1 MAVFF
6 LCDWL
11 MIRFEYISCNR
22 VTTWINKLGEV
33 RKDLKISCNQDKFF
47 SESLKLRVWRM
58 SASSCEIV
66 GLCCCSICFLLYL
79 VVPKTCP
86 VRKLVSNWCCCAP
99 RKVMSKRSWTVQ
111 YRIFSGW
118 QAPHYLDNVV
128 LELPLCV
135 LHLLVLI
142 FTYPYVCCLYQKRTL
157 RCWALSPTNH
167 GKQKEQ

>member
-1 MAVFF
+1 
-6 LCDWL
+6 
-11 MIRFEYISCNR
+11 MIRFEYISCNP

-86 VRKLVSNWCCCAP
+86 ARKLVSNWCCCAP

-118 QAPHYLDNVV
+118 QAPHYLGQCGTRTTSVCVAFTGVNLHISICV
-128 LELPLCV
+128 LPLSEKDPEM
-135 LHLLVLI
+135 LGP
-142 FTYPYVCCLYQKRTL
+142 YPNQPWKTKRTI
-157 RCWALSPTNH
+157 TYM
-167 GKQKEQ
+167 

>member
-1 MAVFF
+1 MTH
-6 LCDWL
+6 
-11 MIRFEYISCNR
+11 FEYISCNS

-47 SESLKLRVWRM
+47 SEGLKLRVWRKRM

-99 RKVMSKRSWTVQ
+99 RKVMSKRNWTVQ
-111 YRIFSGW
+111 YRIFCGW
-118 QAPHYLDNVV
+118 QAPHYLGHCGTRTTSVCIPFTGVNLQISICV
-128 LELPLCV
+128 LPLSEKDSEM
-135 LHLLVLI
+135 LGP
-142 FTYPYVCCLYQKRTL
+142 YPHQPWKTKRTI
-157 RCWALSPTNH
+157 TYM
-167 GKQKEQ
+167 